1 MSKQLVLAALNTV
14 EQRIGK
20 RGDFY
25 TDEGRTYRIMAC
37 SQLAYELEKGSL
49 VSLQRCWGNIQR
61 GNYWE
66 AAEDALGEVFDELGI
81 NNIDELY
88 ALVTVA

>member
-25 TDEGRTYRIMAC
+25 TDEGRTYRLTTC

-49 VSLQRCWGNIQR
+49 ASFQRCWGNIQR

-66 AAEDALGEVFDELGI
+66 PAMDALDEVFDELGI
-81 NNIDELY
+81 NNVDELY
-88 ALVTVA
+88 ALVAVA